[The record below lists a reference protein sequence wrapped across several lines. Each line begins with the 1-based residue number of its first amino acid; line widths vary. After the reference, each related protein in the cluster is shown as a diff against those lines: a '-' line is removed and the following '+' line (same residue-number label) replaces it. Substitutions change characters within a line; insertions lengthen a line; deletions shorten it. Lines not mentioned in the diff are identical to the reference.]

1 MTNIALNNLW
11 TYIESMSLSNRN
23 KQWLAD
29 KLIESKTE
37 NKREAQERYVRESLT
52 RAFDELK
59 EAKMSGRKLQSA
71 DDLLNE
77 MEQW

>member
-71 DDLLNE
+71 DDLLKE